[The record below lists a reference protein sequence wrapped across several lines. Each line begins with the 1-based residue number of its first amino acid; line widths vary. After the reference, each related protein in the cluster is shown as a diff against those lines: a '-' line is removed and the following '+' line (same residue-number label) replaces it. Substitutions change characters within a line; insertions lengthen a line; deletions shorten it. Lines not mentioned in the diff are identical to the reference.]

1 MSSLYSSVGIRF
13 QQILIDL
20 HTKEV
25 TTHFKSNSLLEKKEN
40 PICNHTFR
48 RYKKIN
54 DYKDSFDA

>member
-25 TTHFKSNSLLEKKEN
+25 TTHFKSNSLLEKK
-40 PICNHTFR
+40 
-48 RYKKIN
+48 KKIQYATTHLEDIKKN
-54 DYKDSFDA
+54 Q